1 MVEVPAET
9 LIAVLREQ
17 NAQLAYQVAVLTA
30 QNRVLQAQVQ
40 AQGGESNDG
49 DAQPAD

>member
-30 QNRVLQAQVQ
+30 QTHVLQAQLQQQEEV
-40 AQGGESNDG
+40 SNE
-49 DAQPAD
+49 

>member
-30 QNRVLQAQVQ
+30 QNRVLQARL
-40 AQGGESNDG
+40 GEE
-49 DAQPAD
+49 AAHE

>member
-1 MVEVPAET
+1 MVEIPAEQ

-30 QNRVLQAQVQ
+30 QNRVLRARL
-40 AQGGESNDG
+40 GEE
-49 DAQPAD
+49 ADHE

>member
-1 MVEVPAET
+1 MIEIPAEQ

-30 QNRVLQAQVQ
+30 QKRVLQARL
-40 AQGGESNDG
+40 GEEAG
-49 DAQPAD
+49 HE

>member
-17 NAQLAYQVAVLTA
+17 NERLAYQVAILTA
-30 QNRVLQAQVQ
+30 QVRTLQARQEVSH
-40 AQGGESNDG
+40 ER
-49 DAQPAD
+49 AD

>member
-1 MVEVPAET
+1 MVEIPAEQ

-30 QNRVLQAQVQ
+30 QNRVLQARL
-40 AQGGESNDG
+40 GEE
-49 DAQPAD
+49 AAHE

>member
-17 NAQLAYQVAVLTA
+17 NERLAYQVAILTA
-30 QNRVLQAQVQ
+30 QMRTLQAQQEVSH
-40 AQGGESNDG
+40 ER
-49 DAQPAD
+49 AD

>member
-30 QNRVLQAQVQ
+30 QTRVLQAQLQQQEEV
-40 AQGGESNDG
+40 SNE
-49 DAQPAD
+49 